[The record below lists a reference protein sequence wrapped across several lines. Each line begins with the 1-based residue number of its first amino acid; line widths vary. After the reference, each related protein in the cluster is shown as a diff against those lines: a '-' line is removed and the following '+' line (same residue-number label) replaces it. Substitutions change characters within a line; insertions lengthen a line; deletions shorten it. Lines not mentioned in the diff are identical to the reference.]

1 MIVLLRGVGTTQEDV
16 APWLADGGVA
26 SEEESGTMRTLM
38 RAGCRA
44 YLVRVDQRGGPLF
57 LVSGPEHR
65 GSERFHELGEANAW
79 FETLERGQRPRK
91 ERRVLAPWLRHG
103 HGGAS
108 HHPA

>member
-1 MIVLLRGVGTTQEDV
+1 
-16 APWLADGGVA
+16 
-26 SEEESGTMRTLM
+26 MRTLM

-65 GSERFHELGEANAW
+65 DSERFHELGEANAW
-79 FETLERGQRPRK
+79 FEKVERGVRPRK
-91 ERRVLAPWLRHG
+91 QRRVLAPWRWPSHA
-103 HGGAS
+103 GAS